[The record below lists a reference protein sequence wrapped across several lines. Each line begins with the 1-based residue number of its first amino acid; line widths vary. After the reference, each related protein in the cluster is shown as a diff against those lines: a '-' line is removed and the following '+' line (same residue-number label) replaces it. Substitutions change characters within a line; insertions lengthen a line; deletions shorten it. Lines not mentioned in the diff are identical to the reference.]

1 MVRLTASVYH
11 HPPLFPSAFCD
22 FFGVFLNLD
31 YDYMCSET
39 DFAQE
44 KVIFIQLRKSP
55 FLLTAC
61 CYSVTKSLDSGKAE
75 ALTLLGPAYLSVSKD
90 QEGAHGPPLNILG
103 LGGVRVSILFGND
116 FPMNS

>member
-44 KVIFIQLRKSP
+44 KVNFHVLESP
-55 FLLTAC
+55 I
-61 CYSVTKSLDSGKAE
+61 
-75 ALTLLGPAYLSVSKD
+75 
-90 QEGAHGPPLNILG
+90 PPLSAAALRMIICKRPAPHFDNHEKGIKMH
-103 LGGVRVSILFGND
+103 F
-116 FPMNS
+116 

>member
-44 KVIFIQLRKSP
+44 KVNFHVLESP
-55 FLLTAC
+55 IPPLTA
-61 CYSVTKSLDSGKAE
+61 A
-75 ALTLLGPAYLSVSKD
+75 ALRMIICKRPAPHFDNHEKGIKNAFSRPFTMRYNV
-90 QEGAHGPPLNILG
+90 
-103 LGGVRVSILFGND
+103 F
-116 FPMNS
+116 